1 MIQPTEEADHA
12 MTDVT
17 NLIRSHSQTLAPR
30 LVEARREL
38 HRHPELSMEEVQTT
52 ERLRMWLTDAGLS
65 ILPLDLPVGIVAE
78 VRGAQPGPTVAIRS
92 DIDALPVTEE
102 TGLDFASE
110 SDGKM
115 HACGHDFHMATVLG
129 AALMLQEVRE
139 HLAGTVRFLFQPA
152 EEQGTGARMLVAAGA
167 LEGVSAVFGLHNKP
181 DVPAGHVGIK
191 YGPLMAAAETMAIH
205 IIGKGGHAAIPDA
218 TVDPI
223 VAGSAIVMALQ
234 TAVSRTISPLD
245 AAVVTIGSFQAG
257 ATTNVIPPSAKLLG
271 TVRTFTPSVQV
282 KVRETLDRIV
292 RDVAAGYGARGY
304 IEWTPGIPAVT
315 NDPAMAEVVRRA
327 AEALAMPVDEALPTM
342 GGEDFAHYQTL
353 VPGCFIWMGTGCEE
367 NWHHPK
373 FMVDEDVIHQ
383 GAALFARIAVEA
395 LSTVK

>member
-1 MIQPTEEADHA
+1 

-17 NLIRSHSQTLAPR
+17 NLIRSHAETLAPR

-52 ERLRMWLTDAGLS
+52 ERLRMWLTDAGLT

-78 VRGAQPGPTVAIRS
+78 VRGAQPGPTIAIRS

-102 TGLDFASE
+102 TGLEFAST
-110 SDGKM
+110 SNGKM

-129 AALMLQEVRE
+129 AAFMLQAVRE

-152 EEQGTGARMLVAAGA
+152 EETGAGAKLLIAAGA
-167 LEGVSAVFGLHNKP
+167 LDGVSAVFGLHNKP
-181 DVPAGHVGIK
+181 DVPAGHIGIK
-191 YGPLMAAAETMAIH
+191 HGPLMAATDTIAIH
-205 IIGKGGHAAIPDA
+205 ITGKGGHAAIPDA

-257 ATTNVIPPSAKLLG
+257 TTHNVIPPSAMLIG
-271 TVRTFTPSVQV
+271 TVRTFTPPVQA

-292 RDVAAGYGARGY
+292 RDVAAGYGASAY
-304 IEWTPGIPAVT
+304 IECTPGIPAVT

-327 AEALAMPVDEALPTM
+327 AEALGTPVDEALPTM
-342 GGEDFAHYQTL
+342 GGEDFAHYQGR
-353 VPGCFIWMGTGCEE
+353 VPGCFIWMGTGCQE

-373 FMVDEDVIHQ
+373 FMVDEDVIPQ

-395 LSTVK
+395 LSACRPN